1 MSKKTARKPIGN
13 FFIKKALQLQLISK
27 IVIAALVSTLI
38 SSGSLLLVYYLKY
51 QTVIIYQLDKHSQE
65 LTRDHLVFLIL
76 PTLLV
81 SSVVALLVAL
91 GVGLYSSR
99 KYAVPVYKLE
109 QWATLLINGKMSAL
123 LRFREKDEMKDL
135 STKCNQLTEKLKTKF
150 SEISKISEIM
160 KQSDPSSTAA
170 KQIDS
175 ILSDIELE
183 SEPIEVKT
191 QIYSL
196 SDTKNMAKNNKK
208 TE

>member
-1 MSKKTARKPIGN
+1 MSKKTTRKPIGN

-51 QTVIIYQLDKHSQE
+51 QTVIIYQLDKYSQE

-123 LRFREKDEMKDL
+123 LRFREKNEMKDL
-135 STKCNQLTEKLKTKF
+135 SNKCNQLTENLKTKF
-150 SEISKISEIM
+150 SEINKISEIM
-160 KQSDPSSTAA
+160 KQSDPSSSIA
-170 KQIDS
+170 KQIDA

-196 SDTKNMAKNNKK
+196 SDTKNMAENNKK